1 MPFLHVLDLS
11 ARRFSFVGSRHVVNL
26 SGASHQHQA
35 AFDNT
40 ALAVA
45 QIIEQAAETAFAH
58 FLKFIFAMR
67 RHHFVLRLTKH
78 GFNTPL
84 QTETV
89 IKLDAAQDFRID
101 VQRIDIFKGLI
112 NEAFIA
118 R

>member
-1 MPFLHVLDLS
+1 MSSIS
-11 ARRFSFVGSRHVVNL
+11 A
-26 SGASHQHQA
+26 ASHQHQA

-45 QIIEQAAETAFAH
+45 QIIEQAAETAFAP

-67 RHHFVLRLTKH
+67 RHHFVLRLTKNR
-78 GFNTPL
+78 FDTPL
-84 QTETV
+84 QTETE
-89 IKLDAAQDFRID
+89 IELDAAQYFRID